1 MQQGAPLTENKN
13 FSVKV
18 NFCWPSLKEN
28 TLSYRSAGL
37 PGVTARLGLGGIPLS
52 LLGEPALIFDN
63 PSFGLA
69 GLC

>member
-18 NFCWPSLKEN
+18 NFWWPSLKEN
-28 TLSYRSAGL
+28 ALSYWSVGL
-37 PGVTARLGLGGIPLS
+37 PGVTARLRPGRIPLS
-52 LLGEPALIFDN
+52 LLGELALIFDN

>member
-18 NFCWPSLKEN
+18 NFWWPSLKEN
-28 TLSYRSAGL
+28 TLSYWSAGL
-37 PGVTARLGLGGIPLS
+37 PGVTAQLAPGGIPLS
-52 LLGEPALIFDN
+52 PLGEPALISDN
-63 PSFGLA
+63 PAFGLA